1 MDYKRKVCTQQEG
14 INGNDREYGE
24 LKMLARSKRTMPII
38 FASVMLI
45 FALSIFSTGWET
57 LSDNTTL
64 IAFGLVFILLAFLQM
79 AMTMDKIEFY
89 EYGMIDYSC
98 LNLYKRRLAYD
109 EIEAIVETKKRP
121 LWKTNDQTGTAF
133 WTVYTKQKKGTI
145 VIDAS
150 SYIGVKEIVTSLHH
164 DTKIKNVAD

>member
-64 IAFGLVFILLAFLQM
+64 IAFGRIFTILIEIIHRNWLGFHSENFQM
-79 AMTMDKIEFY
+79 NGQALGERCF
-89 EYGMIDYSC
+89 S
-98 LNLYKRRLAYD
+98 
-109 EIEAIVETKKRP
+109 
-121 LWKTNDQTGTAF
+121 GTAG
-133 WTVYTKQKKGTI
+133 TCNQYKLRCRRKGAPRKLI
-145 VIDAS
+145 P
-150 SYIGVKEIVTSLHH
+150 
-164 DTKIKNVAD
+164 